1 MDPPTSF
8 SSLPPELVSKICRD
22 SDLQKNDLVA
32 LRLTSKSQGIHLS
45 ASKEFA
51 EFYFRN
57 IDLVYTR
64 YSLQVFVEICKHPI
78 LGSAVREI
86 QLSYARFKPDCFE
99 KESKDQFDH
108 IAADGRSEGRH
119 EYLDN
124 IRRLVTRCDEEEN
137 LKRSNNAEDL
147 LAAAF
152 TALSQ
157 WNHPLKIAVSSV
169 EDRALG
175 RSQIYSPSN
184 LGENSHWECDILGT
198 VNLLCHSATRRPCA
212 VQALQI
218 KGAVWDNLVDS
229 SSDSLSSLAQISELE
244 LHIWPT
250 EYADS
255 LRVAGLDSMAIKL
268 LESTVYLKTLDLE
281 SGCSDDD
288 PQYLR
293 SIFTTMLKIRLENIT
308 LARIDLDQFRPF
320 ENRLESLR
328 RLELFECG
336 AEGSLGNVLPSIQKN
351 FPRLEYLWLSR
362 GWGSRTF
369 EFHGVREV
377 SDGIDE
383 LIQSRLEYRNNLGM
397 AAL

>member
-51 EFYFRN
+51 RFRFKN
-57 IDLVYTR
+57 INLVNTR
-64 YSLQVFVEICKHPI
+64 SSLQAFVEICKHPI
-78 LGSAVREI
+78 FGSAVQKV

-99 KESKDQFDH
+99 KESKGQFDH
-108 IAADGRSEGRH
+108 IAADGGSEGRH
-119 EYLDN
+119 EYLKN
-124 IRRLVTRCDEEEN
+124 IRGLVDRCDEEEK
-137 LKRSNNAEDL
+137 LKRSDDAEDL
-147 LAAAF
+147 LTAAF

-157 WNHPLKIAVSSV
+157 WRHPLKIAVSST
-169 EDRALG
+169 EHGALG
-175 RSQIYSPSN
+175 QSWIYSPKD
-184 LGENSHWECDILGT
+184 LGDHSHWECDILGT
-198 VNLLCHSATRRPCA
+198 VNLLCHSATRGTCA
-212 VQALQI
+212 VQVLQI
-218 KGAVWDNLVDS
+218 DGAVWDNLVDS

-244 LHIWPT
+244 LHVWPT
-250 EYADS
+250 GYADS
-255 LRVAGLDSMAIKL
+255 LRVAGLDGMAIKL
-268 LESTVYLKTLDLE
+268 LENTVHLKTLDLE

-293 SIFTTMLKIRLENIT
+293 SVFTTMLKTRLETIA
-308 LARIDLDQFRPF
+308 LAYIDLDQFKPF

-328 RLELFECG
+328 RLELFACG

-351 FPRLEYLWLSR
+351 LPRLEYLWLSR
-362 GWGSRTF
+362 GWESRTF
-369 EFHGVREV
+369 EFHGVQEV

-383 LIQSRLEYRNNLGM
+383 LMQSRLKHHNNLGM